1 MAKLSTIVLGG
12 DQPCLQLLKGKDLA
26 LYKCVVECL
35 EERSGLHVMQGRVI
49 LVFEPKPKRAKKKK
63 TAVRRLR

>member
-1 MAKLSTIVLGG
+1 MAKASSIILGG
-12 DQPCLQLLKGKDLA
+12 PGDCKTIKGKDLD
-26 LYKCVVECL
+26 LYKCVVKCL
-35 EERSGLHVMQGRVI
+35 EERSGQHVMQGRVI